1 MLQHVARTPVACT
14 SLLRVASSSHCSKPW
29 RSSDN
34 NQYAPYTSSL
44 HVTSSSSL
52 RPPYGLFASRNFFPQ
67 TNALERERGYD
78 RSHRSHILAAI
89 LFSQTVYSR
98 LDTEFQDYIDKLE
111 LWCYYWGLYVLI
123 FVAIVILV
131 SCVFSCGAIY
141 QEIVQLLQLVSTE
154 GAPSGIS

>member
-1 MLQHVARTPVACT
+1 MAK
-14 SLLRVASSSHCSKPW
+14 SLAQTAELLEKQI
-29 RSSDN
+29 N
-34 NQYAPYTSSL
+34 GIKYT
-44 HVTSSSSL
+44 
-52 RPPYGLFASRNFFPQ
+52 LFCLNVIAW
-67 TNALERERGYD
+67 
-78 RSHRSHILAAI
+78 ILAAI

-98 LDTEFQDYIDKLE
+98 LDSEFQDYIDKLE

>member
-52 RPPYGLFASRNFFPQ
+52 RPPCGLFAPRNFFPQ
-67 TNALERERGYD
+67 INAPEREREATTVATAVTLPAL
-78 RSHRSHILAAI
+78 RVQLTRTQTLLRIPKTVPRISKILPRVPKTLPRIPKTLSHIPKN
-89 LFSQTVYSR
+89 STPY
-98 LDTEFQDYIDKLE
+98 FQN
-111 LWCYYWGLYVLI
+111 
-123 FVAIVILV
+123 
-131 SCVFSCGAIY
+131 
-141 QEIVQLLQLVSTE
+141 
-154 GAPSGIS
+154 

>member
-1 MLQHVARTPVACT
+1 M
-14 SLLRVASSSHCSKPW
+14 
-29 RSSDN
+29 
-34 NQYAPYTSSL
+34 
-44 HVTSSSSL
+44 
-52 RPPYGLFASRNFFPQ
+52 
-67 TNALERERGYD
+67 RERRTMRRENEKGEEKIEHGGEKEMEM
-78 RSHRSHILAAI
+78 RHKILAAI

-98 LDTEFQDYIDKLE
+98 LDSEFQDYIDKLE